1 MQACILH
8 LQLLNAAVMQ
18 LPDRWRR
25 MEQVQM
31 YLLYWYKGTCLA
43 GTKGQILTPE
53 PEELQPD
60 DDGKLTST
68 MLNRYSALSY

>member
-1 MQACILH
+1 
-8 LQLLNAAVMQ
+8 
-18 LPDRWRR
+18 

-31 YLLYWYKGTCLA
+31 YLLYWYKGTCLV

-60 DDGKLTST
+60 DDGKLTSI
-68 MLNRYSALSY
+68 MLNRYAALSY